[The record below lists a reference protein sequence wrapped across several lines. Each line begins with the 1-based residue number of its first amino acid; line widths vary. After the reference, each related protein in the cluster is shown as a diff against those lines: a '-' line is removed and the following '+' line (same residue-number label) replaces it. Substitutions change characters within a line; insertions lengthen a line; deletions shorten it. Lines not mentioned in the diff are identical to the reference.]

1 MTDIVTGDF
10 ETYYATDYSLTRLTT
25 EAYIRDPRFEA
36 IMLGLKINDEPSY
49 IVDST
54 DIGAALRDL
63 NLSNKKFI
71 AHHAAFDG
79 AILEWRYGARPGMYL
94 DTLSMARPVTGNT
107 VGCSLDAL
115 AKKFTMS
122 EKGKEVLN
130 AKGKRR
136 ADFTPAEFAAYA
148 GYCKNDVD
156 LTHVIFHI
164 MRQFSTPQ
172 EMYIIDMMVRMFT
185 DPVFELDRTTL
196 LEHRATVQAMKARL
210 LEKVEAFCGGKEGLM
225 SNDKFAEVLDRLGV
239 EPPMKV
245 SLAKT
250 NNTKTNPS
258 GEPVLTYAFSKQ
270 DEAFK
275 ILLEHE
281 DPMVQAVV
289 AARLGVKST
298 IEETRAESFLGI
310 QARGLL
316 PVYYHYWGAHTGRA
330 SGGDKVNLQN
340 LTRGGKLRA
349 SMKAPKG
356 HVVVACDSAQ
366 IEARVV
372 AWLAGQWDLVERF
385 AAGADIYSEF
395 ATDIYQEPINRKTKI
410 IVAGQE
416 VFPHFEQGFV
426 GKTAILGLGFGMG
439 GENFHRQLKKAK
451 IAGGVEFAQG
461 VVDLYRHKYGE
472 IVKLWKQCNDALNNV
487 CRGYEAYVGVGV
499 ELLWDQ
505 DGIHLPNGMLI
516 RYPELTRDKDGA
528 KYKTKRG
535 WVKLYGAKVVE
546 NIVQALARIVVF
558 NQMAMIDQQVRPLDQ
573 PGRRHRVAAS
583 THDEVIGI
591 VPEDKKQWM
600 IDLMLTV
607 MKKVPK
613 WATGLP
619 ISCEAA
625 GGLTYGDCK

>member
-1 MTDIVTGDF
+1 MTDLVVGDF

-25 EAYIRDPRFEA
+25 EAYIRDERFEA
-36 IMLGLKINDEPSY
+36 IMLGLKVNDEPAY

-63 NLSNKKFI
+63 NLSNKKFL

-94 DTLSMARPVTGNT
+94 DTLSLARPVTGNT

-115 AKKFTMS
+115 AKKFTRG
-122 EKGKEVLN
+122 EKGKEVV
-130 AKGKRR
+130 AARGKRR
-136 ADFTPAEFAAYA
+136 SDFTPAEFTAYA
-148 GYCKNDVD
+148 GYCKNDVE
-156 LTHVIFHI
+156 LTALLYQILQ
-164 MRQFSTPQ
+164 QFSTPQ
-172 EMYIIDMMVRMFT
+172 EHYIIDMMLRMFT

-196 LEHRATVQAMKARL
+196 IEHRNQVQAQKARL
-210 LEKVEAFCGGKEGLM
+210 LEKVEAFCGADGLM

-245 SLAKT
+245 SVAKT
-250 NNTKTNPS
+250 NNATKNPS
-258 GEPVLTYAFSKQ
+258 GEPVYTYAFSKQ

-275 ILLEHE
+275 ALLEHE

-310 QARGLL
+310 QMRGLL

-349 SMKAPKG
+349 SMKAPPG

-372 AWLAGQWDLVERF
+372 AWLAGQDDLVARF

-395 ATDIYQEPINRKTKI
+395 ATDIYGMPVDRKKFK
-410 IVAGQE
+410 E
-416 VFPHFEQGFV
+416 HFEMGFV
-426 GKTAILGLGFGMG
+426 GKTAILGLGFGLG
-439 GENFHRQLKKAK
+439 GKTFHTQLKKAK
-451 IAGGVEFAQG
+451 VKCDEAFAQS
-461 VVDLYRHKYGE
+461 VVDLYRQKYGE
-472 IVKLWKQCNDALNNV
+472 IVKLWKKCDNVLKDVCN
-487 CRGYEAYVGVGV
+487 GYEGYVGVGV
-499 ELLWDQ
+499 ELLWNQ

-516 RYPELTRDKDGA
+516 RYPELKRGKDGFE
-528 KYKTKRG
+528 YKTKRG

-558 NQMAMIDQQVRPLDQ
+558 NQMAMIDQQLRPLDAPRQ
-573 PGRRHRVAAS
+573 RHRVAAS

-591 VPEDKKQWM
+591 VPEDKANWM
-600 IDLMLTV
+600 VNLMLTI
-607 MKKVPK
+607 MRKVPK
-613 WATGLP
+613 WAYGLP
-619 ISCEAA
+619 INCEAEY
-625 GGLTYGDCK
+625 GLTYGDCK